1 MAVSAT
7 TAPLVRSSVME
18 MTGNKRKA
26 IRHASA
32 TATTIRCPL
41 ELQAG
46 LPQIVQ
52 NTIKSAE
59 RINQTKLSANSK
71 FLQRAFR
78 KPLVLSCG
86 VFLLRAEI
94 LRRVKPSALVFVY
107 YF

>member
-1 MAVSAT
+1 
-7 TAPLVRSSVME
+7 ME

-32 TATTIRCPL
+32 TATRIRCPL

-52 NTIKSAE
+52 NIIKRAE

-78 KPLVLSCG
+78 KPSCSPADL
-86 VFLLRAEI
+86 FLIRAEI
-94 LRRVKPSALVFVY
+94 LRRVKTGALAFVY